1 MIHILKG
8 PVHSGKT
15 TMLQRVTAQLK
26 RKNITVAGF
35 LSLYTEDK
43 GEFIGYDL
51 YDLRRETRTSFIRKA
66 GKNHWQKI
74 GSYFFIPKSLD
85 NAQKIIRRS
94 KNADICVVD
103 EVGPLELEGKGLWPA
118 LKKVI
123 DLPSPDYVLVVRE
136 TILENWLG
144 TLGETPVKIFDI
156 SDKELYP
163 KMVQYFTMKDLQ
175 KRSS

>member
-1 MIHILKG
+1 
-8 PVHSGKT
+8 
-15 TMLQRVTAQLK
+15 
-26 RKNITVAGF
+26 
-35 LSLYTEDK
+35 
-43 GEFIGYDL
+43 
-51 YDLRRETRTSFIRKA
+51 
-66 GKNHWQKI
+66 
-74 GSYFFIPKSLD
+74 
-85 NAQKIIRRS
+85 
-94 KNADICVVD
+94 VVD

-144 TLGETPVKIFDI
+144 TLGETPVNIFDI